1 MASIELL
8 DFYTPNCG
16 ACKMLESVLTQI
28 ELPEGVQLRKID
40 AEQFP
45 DVAGDYRVLGVP
57 TLILVKD
64 GEVLKRHQGFL
75 PASNIQTW
83 FEETK

>member
-45 DVAGDYRVLGVP
+45 DVAGDYHVLGVP

-83 FEETK
+83 FEEME